1 MLSLFRQRRKL
12 IQGLG
17 DQIQLLTIYRPGR
30 SQWGEPIDPPKPH
43 CQALGYHFYKYE
55 RVSVTMKKQGRYAK
69 EKTERYLVMATD
81 EQMAQHEGEHYF
93 LPVFKAGDY
102 FDQDG
107 NRYFVRGV
115 QNDAKAYLTLVVEV
129 IGT

>member
-17 DQIQLLTIYRPGR
+17 DQIKRLAIYRPER
-30 SQWGEPIDPPKPH
+30 SKWGEPMDPLTPH
-43 CQALGYHFYKYE
+43 CEAMGYHFYKYE

-81 EQMAQHEGEHYF
+81 QQMAQHQGEDYF
-93 LPVFKAGDY
+93 LPDIKAGDY

-107 NRYFVRGV
+107 NRYFIRGV

-129 IGT
+129 LDK